1 MHRKSLFNKSQYV
14 CADNIMYID
23 YAFLLSTKV
32 YCLWFQMFVKDNGLY
47 LQDMVPQILEIR

>member
-14 CADNIMYID
+14 CADEVMYID

-32 YCLWFQMFVKDNGLY
+32 YCLWFQMFVKDSGWY
-47 LQDMVPQILEIR
+47 FKEMVPQIHEIR